1 MPLTSEQQQH
11 IERRLRDERERA
23 IQLLNG
29 IVADRSSESQQDEAG
44 DLTLMPFH
52 PADLGTDTMDEELDA
67 SNATRVS
74 RELTEIDA
82 ALERLY
88 KHPENFGV
96 CEDTGEAIPF
106 ERLDIIPWARTC
118 DQAEESRGA

>member
-1 MPLTSEQQQH
+1 MSLTSEQQH
-11 IERRLRDERERA
+11 HLERRLRDERERA

-74 RELTEIDA
+74 RELNEIDA

-88 KHPENFGV
+88 KHPEKFGV
-96 CEDTGEAIPF
+96 CEDTGEEIPF

-118 DQAEESRGA
+118 DQAEKTGES

>member
-1 MPLTSEQQQH
+1 MPLTNEQQRH

-23 IQLLNG
+23 IELLNG
-29 IVADRSSESQQDEAG
+29 IVADRSAESQQEETG
-44 DLTLMPFH
+44 DPTPMPYH

-82 ALERLY
+82 ALDRVY
-88 KHPENFGV
+88 RHPEQFGV
-96 CEDTGEAIPF
+96 CEDTGQEIPF
-106 ERLDIIPWARTC
+106 VRLDIIPWGRTC
-118 DQAEESRGA
+118 DQAERTGGR

>member
-1 MPLTSEQQQH
+1 MPLTTEQRQH
-11 IERRLRDERERA
+11 LEKRLHDERERA
-23 IQLLNG
+23 LELLNN
-29 IVADRSSESQQDEAG
+29 IVADRSSSDRQEGAG
-44 DLTLMPFH
+44 DLTLMPLH
-52 PADLGTDTMDEELDA
+52 PADLGTDAMDEELDE

-88 KHPENFGV
+88 KTPARFGL
-96 CEDTGEAIPF
+96 CEDDEREIPF

-118 DQAEESRGA
+118 D